1 MAGTALLSRLLG
13 LKGWPRSTSQTKR
26 SDLMLKRIFFAAAV
40 TGLVA
45 GASILVHTDPAL
57 AGKSGCREAAKA
69 KFPGEFKSR
78 MAYKKECKS
87 HWKAMQS
94 AHGKRGGLFKKAA

>member
-1 MAGTALLSRLLG
+1 
-13 LKGWPRSTSQTKR
+13 
-26 SDLMLKRIFFAAAV
+26 MLKRIFFAAAV
-40 TGLVA
+40 TGLIA
-45 GASILVHTDPAL
+45 GASIAVQIDPAM

-69 KFPGEFKSR
+69 KFPGEFKLR